1 MKKKYLSPSC
11 DAFYFEVEEDIME
24 ISGVDLPVD
33 KNGVNEEDA
42 NENW

>member
-1 MKKKYLSPSC
+1 MKKKYLAPSC

-24 ISGVDLPVD
+24 LSLNLPVNKD
-33 KNGVNEEDA
+33 GVNEEDA